1 MTHSFHRK
9 TLRLALL
16 WIASLPALADT
27 QFRVKTMTRD
37 DVPLGKGQ
45 CDIRLR
51 IDREVEVSVGGNMVF
66 LRTITGRDGR
76 DAGSECN
83 ISLPARRVSDFNWE
97 VRDSRGEI
105 LLLSEPALRNGF
117 RAVLRIRDNKGGE
130 GRYHFRLSWRMEGG
144 EFPPNPPN
152 RGDGSG
158 RGDWPTGGD
167 SSVARA
173 IDACSDA
180 VSNRIYDQYRYYNVE
195 IDNARADSR
204 PGRNDYIIG
213 TATGGSG
220 FSREDFSFSCRVDF
234 RSGRVRFVDVTRYV
248 GAATSR
254 RPRPTRPLP
263 SKKAATEPA
272 AAEPDV
278 TEPVSP
284 EQISAEPEAAEQV
297 LAEPAATEPI
307 SPEPVSAEPA
317 ATEQVSM
324 EPATAEPAVAEQAVT
339 EQVLAEPA
347 ATEQISA
354 EPVSTEPAAAEPALA
369 EQAVTEQVLA
379 EPAATE
385 QISPEQISAEPE
397 ATEPV
402 STEPAATE
410 PAVAEQAV
418 TEQVSAEPAA
428 MEQVSAEPV
437 SAEPAA
443 AEPVSTEQAP
453 AEQDAPE
460 QVSAEKDKD
469 ETEKGP

>member
-1 MTHSFHRK
+1 MTNSFHRK
-9 TLRLALL
+9 ALRLALL

-27 QFRVKTMTRD
+27 QFRIKTMTRD

-51 IDREVEVSVGGNMVF
+51 IDREVEVSVGGNMVY
-66 LRTITGRDGR
+66 LRTISGRDGR
-76 DAGSECN
+76 DEGSECN
-83 ISLPARRVSDFNWE
+83 ISLPARRVNDFNWE

-144 EFPPNPPN
+144 EFPPNRPN

-167 SSVARA
+167 SAVARA

-195 IDNARADSR
+195 IGNARADHR

-248 GAATSR
+248 GATTSR
-254 RPRPTRPLP
+254 RPRSTRPLP
-263 SKKAATEPA
+263 SKKAATKPASSEPA
-272 AAEPDV
+272 P
-278 TEPVSP
+278 
-284 EQISAEPEAAEQV
+284 AEPE
-297 LAEPAATEPI
+297 
-307 SPEPVSAEPA
+307 
-317 ATEQVSM
+317 ATEQVS
-324 EPATAEPAVAEQAVT
+324 T
-339 EQVLAEPA
+339 
-347 ATEQISA
+347 
-354 EPVSTEPAAAEPALA
+354 
-369 EQAVTEQVLA
+369 

-385 QISPEQISAEPE
+385 QISPEPVSTEPVSAEPE
-397 ATEPV
+397 ATEQA
-402 STEPAATE
+402 STEPA
-410 PAVAEQAV
+410 
-418 TEQVSAEPAA
+418 
-428 MEQVSAEPV
+428 
-437 SAEPAA
+437 
-443 AEPVSTEQAP
+443 
-453 AEQDAPE
+453 APE
-460 QVSAEKDKD
+460 QVSAEKDAAEKD